1 MVCARQV
8 PCSTSAALVSQPC
21 RPSVRPAPGAGAGP
35 CPGALLSS
43 PEYVI
48 TMYDT
53 KSRELRW
60 NATFSDYSAP
70 LCEESYHY
78 SEQRCAHGS
87 CGTPG
92 RCCQGQR
99 VSAVPVAGANGCCA
113 GHSSSGSGA
122 AGSGPQPAAG

>member
-1 MVCARQV
+1 M
-8 PCSTSAALVSQPC
+8 
-21 RPSVRPAPGAGAGP
+21 
-35 CPGALLSS
+35 S

-78 SEQRCAHGS
+78 SEWLPLTGATGAS
-87 CGTPG
+87 SPSTPL
-92 RCCQGQR
+92 
-99 VSAVPVAGANGCCA
+99 
-113 GHSSSGSGA
+113 A
-122 AGSGPQPAAG
+122 AGPSLGAPWVMLPWPAGLGRAHCWGKRPLCWSQLL